1 MLKYIWHLFY
11 GESHQVAKIIV
22 TYCEYIARRT
32 TLKTFVPITPKNLVF
47 IHILR
52 LTVTAR
58 LLAVGC
64 CLLFLSLHIYG
75 NNYQKLKLSW
85 DKKKNAETLLS
96 GDPVKESEE
105 AVDEPSSVSAESDK
119 EVVKQDKKDKEVK
132 QDKEDKKDKEVKQ
145 DKKDKEDKEVK
156 QDKKDKED
164 KEVKQDKRDKEDKE
178 GKQDKKDKEDKEVKQ
193 DKKDKED
200 KEVKQDKKDKED
212 KEVKQDK
219 EDKQKKQEKQDK
231 NDKGDKQDK
240 VDNKETQD
248 KQDSQDKQDTSDYSA
263 AAGNVTVEKSTYTND
278 TADKSASNNSTA
290 AATITAL
297 PQAAQGFGY
306 RYTKQNYLSTSIK
319 VKLT

>member
-1 MLKYIWHLFY
+1 
-11 GESHQVAKIIV
+11 V

-164 KEVKQDKRDKEDKE
+164 KEVKQDKKDKEDKEVKQDKKDKEDKE

-193 DKKDKED
+193 DKK
-200 KEVKQDKKDKED
+200 
-212 KEVKQDK
+212 
-219 EDKQKKQEKQDK
+219 
-231 NDKGDKQDK
+231 DKGDKQDK

-306 RYTKQNYLSTSIK
+306 RYNIQTICQLSLK
-319 VKLT
+319 